1 MIAKLVKP
9 FSLVIAAIGIIVIM
23 GITLP
28 RPIWRIG
35 AARAADATYRILVLS
50 NEIHTDIAVP
60 VEGEVLARFGF
71 LRDAGLDL
79 DNPGLRYIVFGWGGR
94 TFYTETRTWA
104 DLKLVPVLKSFTI
117 DRAVMHVELAGDIE
131 ANDPAVTIVAID
143 ADGMGRLQQFIL
155 ESFVEGR
162 NGAIPL
168 DYAYGFNDAFFEAK
182 GYFNAFAGCNTWT
195 AAGLREAGLSSGW
208 WTALPW
214 MLKLSLRLHN
224 GSDVFASREALTAGP

>member
-1 MIAKLVKP
+1 MTVL
-9 FSLVIAAIGIIVIM
+9 GII
-23 GITLP
+23 LP
-28 RPIWRIG
+28 RPIWHAGLTRE
-35 AARAADATYRILVLS
+35 ADATHRILVLS

-94 TFYTETRTWA
+94 TFYTETPNWA
-104 DLKLVPVLKSFTI
+104 DLKMVPVLKSFTL
-117 DRAVMHVELAGDIE
+117 DRSVMHVELAGDIGE
-131 ANDPAVTIVAID
+131 SDPAVTVVAVG
-143 ADGMGRLQQFIL
+143 ADGMDRLLQFIL
-155 ESFVEGR
+155 QSFAEERGGPVAL
-162 NGAIPL
+162 N
-168 DYAYGFNDAFFEAK
+168 YAYGYSDAFFEAK

-214 MLKLSLRLHN
+214 MLKLSLWLHN
-224 GSDVFASREALTAGP
+224 GSDVFRETQ